1 MKLRRK
7 ISIQFFFF
15 KDSKEKLGVFL
26 RRYNERKK
34 TKNSGK
40 KIKIFCSEKKNFTK
54 ITAKGIKK
62 KIIKNSI
69 FNFFFKVSTTFP
81 QLKTYYHFLQLQI
94 MHVCVLDL
102 LKIATRFDL

>member
-1 MKLRRK
+1 MVIKK
-7 ISIQFFFF
+7 KNFHSVFFL

-34 TKNSGK
+34 TINSGK

-81 QLKTYYHFLQLQI
+81 QLKTYCHFLQLQI